1 MASAARRPPAA
12 REAVA
17 AGMWDAHTMTT
28 SGPTGAAALADA
40 CYAIA
45 AFAADRR
52 QRGDPVARNL
62 IDQFTRLDRP
72 RPPRTEVRR
81 WLGDISAGH
90 RLIRFDSDPWTAERL
105 LAQLTAAEKRTG
117 AAGQTWNAVVDDIRA
132 RGLPR

>member
-1 MASAARRPPAA
+1 
-12 REAVA
+12 
-17 AGMWDAHTMTT
+17 MWDAPAMTT
-28 SGPTGAAALADA
+28 DGPARGTGVADA

-52 QRGDPVARNL
+52 QRGDPVARGL
-62 IDQFTRLDRP
+62 IDQFTRMDRP
-72 RPPRTEVRR
+72 RPPRAAVRR
-81 WLGDISAGH
+81 WLAEISAGH

-105 LAQLTAAEKRTG
+105 LAQLTTAEKRTG